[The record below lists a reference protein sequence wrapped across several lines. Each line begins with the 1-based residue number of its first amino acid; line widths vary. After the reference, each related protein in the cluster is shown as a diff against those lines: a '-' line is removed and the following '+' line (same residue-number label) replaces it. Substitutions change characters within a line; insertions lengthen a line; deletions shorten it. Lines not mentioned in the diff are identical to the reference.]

1 VLSNASDF
9 QDVKPWT
16 TWPGGPSDNNEHL
29 KKAPSIYAYAFENE
43 ELETNAWGYEVEP
56 GMISCSWTKLLLD
69 NAAAPSE
76 YDDPYL
82 EKAASNGLMRLPY
95 GKTAKD
101 VATDYMKGLYTTF
114 YTAIES
120 VFGDNRAD
128 IPPMEFWVTIP
139 ATWSERAKAAT
150 RSAAKDAG
158 FGSRPGDRLNLIAEP
173 EAAAHLA
180 LKSSIHHVDDLV
192 RVGIKTKKS
201 QIIRA
206 DFPIGEYWCS
216 RLRLWRRN
224 SRKSKRRTNLFLINM
239 VRIYRHIVLDKWVLL
254 SEWTKL
260 VLALV

>member
-1 VLSNASDF
+1 MLSNASDF

-16 TWPGGPSDNNEHL
+16 TWPGGPSDNNDHL

-43 ELETNAWGYEVEP
+43 ELDTNAWGYEVEP

-82 EKAASNGLMRLPY
+82 EKAASNGLMRLPN
-95 GKTAKD
+95 GKTASD

-120 VFGDNRAD
+120 VFGDNRTD
-128 IPPMEFWVTIP
+128 IPPMEFWVTVP
-139 ATWSERAKAAT
+139 ATWSERAKVAT
-150 RSAAKDAG
+150 RTAARDAG
-158 FGSRPGDRLNLIAEP
+158 FGSRPGDILNLIAEP

-192 RVGIKTKKS
+192 RVGIKTEK
-201 QIIRA
+201 A
-206 DFPIGEYWCS
+206 
-216 RLRLWRRN
+216 
-224 SRKSKRRTNLFLINM
+224 
-239 VRIYRHIVLDKWVLL
+239 
-254 SEWTKL
+254 
-260 VLALV
+260 